1 MAFARL
7 STAAVVLALLFGAC
21 SGPSQSQPNTEREEE
36 TEAPTRTGDEA
47 EAGASVG
54 EFESFD
60 PSAYPVGTTEQAEEV
75 THQVPV
81 RLLSGRADEGVK
93 QTIEGFRV
101 QVFSAQDQEAA
112 QDVREKV
119 RRWWDQAKDEAP
131 DSVFR
136 SSPPIVV
143 EYSQPY
149 YRVRIG
155 AFADRDEADEALAFV
170 QEEYSGAFIARS
182 TVTVIR

>member
-1 MAFARL
+1 MALARFPI
-7 STAAVVLALLFGAC
+7 AAVVLALLFGAC
-21 SGPSQSQPNTEREEE
+21 SGPSQSQPNTERDDE
-36 TEAPTRTGDEA
+36 TASPARTDDA
-47 EAGASVG
+47 AAARASVA

-60 PSAYPVGTTEQAEEV
+60 PSAYSVAPAERAEEV
-75 THQVPV
+75 IHQVPLQ
-81 RLLSGRADEGVK
+81 LLSGRADEGVK

-101 QVFSAQDQEAA
+101 QVFSAQDQTAA

-119 RRWWDQAKDEAP
+119 RQWWEQVKDDAP
-131 DSVFR
+131 SSVFR
-136 SSPPIVV
+136 SPPPIVV

-155 AFADRDEADEALAFV
+155 AFAERGEAEEALKFV
-170 QEEYSGAFIARS
+170 QDEYSGAFIARS

>member
-1 MAFARL
+1 MAFARIAL
-7 STAAVVLALLFGAC
+7 AAFVVALICGAC
-21 SGPSQSQPNTEREEE
+21 SGPSQSQPSTEREESV
-36 TEAPTRTGDEA
+36 EAPPREDDAT
-47 EAGASVG
+47 EAGASVA

-60 PSAYPVGTTEQAEEV
+60 PSGYAVSISQRTEEV
-75 THQVPV
+75 VHQVPA

-93 QTIEGFRV
+93 QTLEGFRV
-101 QVFSAQDQEAA
+101 QVFSAQDQDAA
-112 QDVREKV
+112 QEFRESV
-119 RRWWDQAKDEAP
+119 RRWWDQVKDRAP
-131 DSVFR
+131 RSVFR
-136 SSPPIVV
+136 SRPPIVV

-155 AFADRDEADEALAFV
+155 AFAERNEAEEALAFV

>member
-1 MAFARL
+1 MALARVPI
-7 STAAVVLALLFGAC
+7 AAVVLALLCGAC
-21 SGPSQSQPNTEREEE
+21 SGPSQSQPNSERGEE
-36 TEAPTRTGDEA
+36 TDAPVQADEEA
-47 EAGASVG
+47 ETRASVA
-54 EFESFD
+54 EFETFD
-60 PSAYPVGTTEQAEEV
+60 PSAYAVAITQRTEEV
-75 THQVPV
+75 THQVPA

-119 RRWWDQAKDEAP
+119 RRWWDQVKEDAP
-131 DSVFR
+131 DSAFR
-136 SSPPIVV
+136 TPPPIVV

-155 AFADRDEADEALAFV
+155 AFAGRDEAEEALAFV

>member
-1 MAFARL
+1 MAFVRIPI
-7 STAAVVLALLFGAC
+7 AAVVLALLCGAC

-36 TEAPTRTGDEA
+36 TETPARTDAETEA
-47 EAGASVG
+47 RASVA

-60 PSAYPVGTTEQAEEV
+60 PSAYPVASTERTDEV
-75 THQVPV
+75 VHQVPV
-81 RLLSGRADEGVK
+81 RLLGGRADEGVK

-119 RRWWDQAKDEAP
+119 RRWWEQVKDEAP
-131 DSVFR
+131 NSVFR

-155 AFADRDEADEALAFV
+155 AFAERDEAEEALAFV